1 MKKNYILLFFCSMSI
16 GALGQYQYHPFPTQV
31 GRWVYEEYSENQ
43 FFLGYTHREYVLDT
57 NDGYMKRPY
66 VWYYEQNKQVF
77 FKYDTGSFKLVYDF
91 NITVGDTF
99 YVPNYNA
106 PTGTPWQTYTTVILD
121 DSNSVDWPGR
131 RMIEFANGGQW
142 VEGMGLV
149 NGFLG
154 IEYSF
159 PQGSLSGV
167 IIFNCL
173 FSDSVSY
180 PCANANEINVEENH
194 KMQTNIFPNP
204 IDLSLN
210 RDVTILSGIPSMQNT
225 TASATIYKLSGQ
237 AVIEQEIR
245 FENGKVHLDIST
257 PDLTSGLYVLELKTP
272 SNYFKHKIF
281 IKQR

>member
-1 MKKNYILLFFCSMSI
+1 MKSI
-16 GALGQYQYHPFPTQV
+16 QKI
-31 GRWVYEEYSENQ
+31 S

-149 NGFLG
+149 NGFWVLS
-154 IEYSF
+154 IHFLRVVFLVSLFLTVFSQILFHILVQMPMKLMLRRIIKCKPTYF
-159 PQGSLSGV
+159 P
-167 IIFNCL
+167 
-173 FSDSVSY
+173 
-180 PCANANEINVEENH
+180 
-194 KMQTNIFPNP
+194 
-204 IDLSLN
+204 
-210 RDVTILSGIPSMQNT
+210 ILLI
-225 TASATIYKLSGQ
+225 
-237 AVIEQEIR
+237 
-245 FENGKVHLDIST
+245 
-257 PDLTSGLYVLELKTP
+257 
-272 SNYFKHKIF
+272 
-281 IKQR
+281 